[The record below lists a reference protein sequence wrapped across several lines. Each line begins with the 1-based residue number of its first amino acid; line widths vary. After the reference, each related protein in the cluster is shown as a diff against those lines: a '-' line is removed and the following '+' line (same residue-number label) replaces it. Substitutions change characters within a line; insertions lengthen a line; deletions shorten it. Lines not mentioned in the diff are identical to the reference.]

1 VMLRRV
7 ASGLRMEKVRSIA
20 MGAPS
25 HSLEFQEKLERR
37 AYSGRL
43 AHGQGWSKL
52 LKKLIDFFV

>member
-1 VMLRRV
+1 
-7 ASGLRMEKVRSIA
+7 

-43 AHGQGWSKL
+43 AHGQG
-52 LKKLIDFFV
+52 

>member
-1 VMLRRV
+1 LTAPVMLRRV

-43 AHGQGWSKL
+43 AHGQG
-52 LKKLIDFFV
+52 